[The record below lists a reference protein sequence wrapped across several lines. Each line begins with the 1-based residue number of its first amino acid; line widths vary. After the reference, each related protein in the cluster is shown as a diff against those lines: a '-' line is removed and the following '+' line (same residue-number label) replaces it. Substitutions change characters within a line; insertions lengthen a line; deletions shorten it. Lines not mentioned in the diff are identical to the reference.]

1 MDTARA
7 AAAEPAVTLT
17 DEQILGPRLT
27 RVVDIAL
34 GLALAMAFFSLTAA
48 LGG

>member
-7 AAAEPAVTLT
+7 AAAEQPLT

-27 RVVDIAL
+27 RLVDIAL
-34 GLALAMAFFSLTAA
+34 GLALALALVSLTAA
-48 LGG
+48 LGA